1 MSLRGKFVELNER
14 HKRELDWQRRA
25 ASRWNFDGRIAVDAL
40 FELSSVDQT
49 VAFFDDRLE
58 FGRRLGSK
66 HGTIPYRV
74 VRAASLVARPPVSMS
89 GPATTTFESELDVSK
104 KLELTIESHRRSLTF
119 DFRTEPIEIIQEAL
133 ALIERGMPLLETP
146 RVDSDV
152 QQTLR
157 GHRANSR
164 TDELLKLANLKRA
177 GFLTDDEFEREKA
190 RILGS

>member
-1 MSLRGKFVELNER
+1 
-14 HKRELDWQRRA
+14 
-25 ASRWNFDGRIAVDAL
+25 
-40 FELSSVDQT
+40 
-49 VAFFDDRLE
+49 
-58 FGRRLGSK
+58 
-66 HGTIPYRV
+66 

-152 QQTLR
+152 QQTPP
-157 GHRANSR
+157 GHRANRR
-164 TDELLKLANLKRA
+164 TDELLKLANLKSA
-177 GFLTDDEFEREKA
+177 GFLTDDEFERETA

>member
-25 ASRWNFDGRIAVDAL
+25 ASRWNLDGRIAVDAL

-49 VAFFDDRLE
+49 VAFFADRLE
-58 FGRRLGSK
+58 YRRRLGSK

-74 VRAASLVARPPVSMS
+74 VRAASLVARPPVSTS
-89 GPATTTFESELDVSK
+89 GPSITTFESELAVSK
-104 KLELTIESHRRSLTF
+104 KLQLTIESDRRSLTF
-119 DFRTEPIEIIQEAL
+119 DFRTEPTEIIQEAL

-152 QQTLR
+152 QQTPP
-157 GHRANSR
+157 GHREQQDR
-164 TDELLKLANLKRA
+164 
-177 GFLTDDEFEREKA
+177 
-190 RILGS
+190 